1 MSSETVLYER
11 DGPVAVVR
19 LNRPEKLNAINRELS
34 GALAETIGALEA
46 DEAVQAIVLTGN
58 GRAFCAG
65 ADMKERTEAMDQ
77 GPVQPGAAGGANGVA
92 AVARAAKPV
101 IAAINGHAYG
111 GGAHLAVCC
120 DIRLAAATA
129 TFRFVGAS
137 YGLVVGGTQLSRIVG
152 PALAKELLFT
162 ARVIDAAEA
171 ERIGLVNHVIAPAE
185 LLNAAV
191 AMAKEVAA
199 NSPPAVRWA
208 KRIVDAATV
217 IEKGVELEA
226 QADRE
231 LRASA
236 EHATRFREA
245 AQRVVGG
252 ER

>member
-92 AVARAAKPV
+92 AVARATKPV

-217 IEKGVELEA
+217 IENGVELEA

>member
-1 MSSETVLYER
+1 MASETVLYER

-65 ADMKERTEAMDQ
+65 ADMKERTEAMVQ
-77 GPVQPGAAGGANGVA
+77 GPAQPGAAGGANGVA
-92 AVARAAKPV
+92 AVARATKPV

-217 IEKGVELEA
+217 IENGVELEA

>member
-1 MSSETVLYER
+1 MASETVLYER

-65 ADMKERTEAMDQ
+65 ADMKERTEAMVQ
-77 GPVQPGAAGGANGVA
+77 GPAQPGAAGGANGVA
-92 AVARAAKPV
+92 AVARATKPV

-185 LLNAAV
+185 LLNTAV

-217 IEKGVELEA
+217 IENGVELEA